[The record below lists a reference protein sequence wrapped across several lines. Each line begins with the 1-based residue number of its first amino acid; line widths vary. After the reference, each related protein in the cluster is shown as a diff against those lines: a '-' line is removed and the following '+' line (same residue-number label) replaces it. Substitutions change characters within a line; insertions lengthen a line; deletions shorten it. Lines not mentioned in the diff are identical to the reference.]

1 MRVLPRPYC
10 HAHERST
17 FGTLCAAAMSNR
29 KSNIATTFLCKLRS
43 VSHADN
49 ATIEA
54 ATREYGV
61 DAERIRACV
70 S

>member
-17 FGTLCAAAMSNR
+17 FVTLRCDVQAKELALR
-29 KSNIATTFLCKLRS
+29 PFLCKLRS

-54 ATREYGV
+54 ATRRGRGKNTSV
-61 DAERIRACV
+61 A
-70 S
+70 